1 MSASG
6 AVLDE
11 EDEDEEPLPQD
22 IQQMQKMMEQM
33 LGGFGMPG
41 GGAWPSSAAGEAGNP
56 FMSAVNQMFKD
67 FEEVSKEG

>member
-1 MSASG
+1 
-6 AVLDE
+6 
-11 EDEDEEPLPQD
+11 
-22 IQQMQKMMEQM
+22 MQKMMEQM

-41 GGAWPSSAAGEAGNP
+41 GGGAQPAAGNGGNP

>member
-1 MSASG
+1 
-6 AVLDE
+6 
-11 EDEDEEPLPQD
+11 
-22 IQQMQKMMEQM
+22 MQKMMEQM

-41 GGAWPSSAAGEAGNP
+41 GAQPAAGNP